1 MNTKVGL
8 ISLGCAKN
16 LVDSEHML
24 ARLREAGCEIV
35 DDMAEDEVGIVN
47 TCGFIES
54 AKTEA
59 IETILETAQ
68 YKQAGTMHG
77 LVVTGCL
84 AQRYRDE
91 IVRDLPE
98 VDVICGTGSYTDI
111 VDAVAAADKR
121 EKRTYFGPM
130 DAADLEGDR
139 DRLTPGYTAY
149 FKIAEGCS
157 NTCAYCIIPKLR
169 GKYRSRD
176 YDALLAEARA
186 LSDAG
191 VKELIVIAQDITK
204 YGIDRYGKRRLPE
217 LLRALCQMDFTW
229 IRLHYLYPDQ
239 ITEELIDV
247 IAEEDKIVKYLD
259 IPLQHVSKRI
269 LRAMRR
275 PGDRESLTALIG
287 KLRERIPGVVLR
299 TSLIVGLPGE
309 TEEEFTEL
317 CEFLQDVRIE
327 RAGVFEFSPEEGT
340 PAAEMP
346 DQIDAE
352 TKENR
357 RLIVEELQS
366 GVIDEYNL
374 SRMHEEMDVLCE
386 GYDQDAQ
393 RYYGRTYAD
402 SVEVDGKV
410 WFASEEPCAAGDFV
424 RVRIDDSLGADLSGV
439 RVGG

>member
-35 DDMAEDEVGIVN
+35 DDMAEAEVGIVN

-68 YKQAGTMHG
+68 YKQGGTMHG

-111 VDAVAAADKR
+111 VEAVAAADKR
-121 EKRTYFGPM
+121 EKRAYFGPM

-393 RYYGRTYAD
+393 LYYGRTYAD

>member
-35 DDMAEDEVGIVN
+35 DDMAEAEVGIVN

-68 YKQAGTMHG
+68 YKQGGTMHG

-121 EKRTYFGPM
+121 EKRAYFGPM

-204 YGIDRYGKRRLPE
+204 LASTGTASAACPSFCARCARWTSPGF
-217 LLRALCQMDFTW
+217 ACT
-229 IRLHYLYPDQ
+229 
-239 ITEELIDV
+239 TS
-247 IAEEDKIVKYLD
+247 
-259 IPLQHVSKRI
+259 IPTR
-269 LRAMRR
+269 
-275 PGDRESLTALIG
+275 
-287 KLRERIPGVVLR
+287 
-299 TSLIVGLPGE
+299 
-309 TEEEFTEL
+309 
-317 CEFLQDVRIE
+317 
-327 RAGVFEFSPEEGT
+327 SPR
-340 PAAEMP
+340 
-346 DQIDAE
+346 
-352 TKENR
+352 N
-357 RLIVEELQS
+357 
-366 GVIDEYNL
+366 
-374 SRMHEEMDVLCE
+374 
-386 GYDQDAQ
+386 
-393 RYYGRTYAD
+393 
-402 SVEVDGKV
+402 
-410 WFASEEPCAAGDFV
+410 
-424 RVRIDDSLGADLSGV
+424 
-439 RVGG
+439 